1 MKVSVIVPVYNQE
14 KYINRCIDSILEQTM
29 TDFELILINDGSKD
43 KSLDILKEYEKKDKR
58 IKVIDQKNMG
68 VAKTRNK
75 GIEMAHGEFI
85 ALVDND
91 DYLDDTY
98 LEEFLSVSDDAD
110 VVVGGYKRV
119 GEEKVLFEKKI
130 TTNSW
135 SKYENVAPWGKI
147 IRTSF
152 LRENKIKF
160 FSYSIGEDIIFNM
173 DLYTLT
179 DKIKAIDNSSYNWFY
194 NTSSVSNTSQK
205 VFNEDILVL
214 FEKMKEHDRNNET
227 KYFVAR
233 YFIWYLLFSG
243 RRATSK
249 EFLEEYKKIK
259 KWLIDNNYYN
269 YISFSKILKNES
281 SFKNK
286 IIISIFLLIIKLKLI
301 NIFAKVYCKGDR
313 NEEKN

>member
-249 EFLEEYKKIK
+249 YKKIK

>member
-1 MKVSVIVPVYNQE
+1 MKISVIVPVYNQE
-14 KYINRCIDSILEQTM
+14 KYIGRCIDSILGQTI

-43 KSLDILKEYEKKDKR
+43 KSLDILRKYEKKDKR

-68 VAKTRNK
+68 VAKTRNN
-75 GIEMAHGEFI
+75 GIEMASGEFI

-91 DYLDDTY
+91 DYLDNTY
-98 LEEFLSVSDDAD
+98 LEEFLSVSDEVD

-119 GEEKVLFEKKI
+119 SEEKVLFEKRI
-130 TTNSW
+130 TNNSW

-179 DKIKAIDNSSYNWFY
+179 DKIKVIDSSSYNWFF

-205 VFNEDILVL
+205 VFNDDILVL
-214 FEKMKEHDRNNET
+214 FDKMKEHDRNDET
-227 KYFVAR
+227 KYFIAR

-243 RRATSK
+243 GRASFK
-249 EFLEEYKKIK
+249 EFVEEYKKIK
-259 KWLIDNNYYN
+259 KWLLDNNYYQ
-269 YISFSKILKNES
+269 YLSFGKVLKNES

-286 IIISIFLLIIKLKLI
+286 IVISLFVLIVKLRLI
-301 NIFAKVYCKGDR
+301 SLFSVIYCRGDR
-313 NEEKN
+313 RK